1 MIIDLG
7 MPRNIDPA
15 IRGTKN
21 VELLN
26 LDDLAMRR
34 PARAASYPQLR
45 KGESQISKEVDEF
58 ERWLIETR
66 FSDTLGRLYGWA
78 HLVRDEEVQ
87 RALKKLHL
95 SSARQRK
102 VLDSLGRR
110 VVSKLLSKPTLFVR
124 NQNTALEE
132 LERLRILQAVFDLGE
147 DGN

>member
-1 MIIDLG
+1 M
-7 MPRNIDPA
+7 
-15 IRGTKN
+15 
-21 VELLN
+21 
-26 LDDLAMRR
+26 
-34 PARAASYPQLR
+34 
-45 KGESQISKEVDEF
+45 
-58 ERWLIETR
+58 
-66 FSDTLGRLYGWA
+66 
-78 HLVRDEEVQ
+78 
-87 RALKKLHL
+87 KKLHL